1 LITGAAGQ
9 DGSILARSLRIAGS
23 SVLGLVKPGHD
34 PADLVRLKR
43 YAPGTEIV
51 ECDLRNGDD
60 LARLVR
66 DYAPHEIFN
75 FGGIS
80 SIVESIKNPELT
92 HEINVGSVSALLAG
106 IRSVR
111 SSGSG
116 LSPRLVTAASGAIF
130 EGVDRSPQ
138 NEETEPAPN
147 SPYAKSKSEVISML
161 REARKSEGLFV
172 TSAILYN
179 HESPLRGEG
188 FVTRKISMAVARIA
202 AGSQSVLELGD
213 TEVARDWGWAPD
225 YVCGM
230 QLMVAADQP
239 GDFVL
244 ATGISHRLS
253 FFIDRAF
260 AAAGI
265 VDWSDLVV
273 STEIN
278 QRKAD
283 TNLLVGD
290 SRRAYLKLGWR
301 HTVDFDSM
309 AAVMVRFD
317 VALLTDPEL
326 LWDANEPTAI

>member
-1 LITGAAGQ
+1 M
-9 DGSILARSLRIAGS
+9 
-23 SVLGLVKPGHD
+23 GLVKPGHD
-34 PADLVRLKR
+34 PEDLARLES
-43 YAPGTEIV
+43 YAPGIEIV
-51 ECDLRNGDD
+51 ECDLRNGDE
-60 LARLVR
+60 LAHQVR
-66 DYAPHEIFN
+66 DFAPHEIFN

-80 SIVESIKNPELT
+80 SIVESIQNPEIT

-106 IRSVR
+106 IRAVSA
-111 SSGSG
+111 GSTG
-116 LSPRLVTAASGAIF
+116 ISPRLVTAASGTIF

-161 REARKSEGLFV
+161 REARESEGLFV

-202 AGSQSVLELGD
+202 AGEQSVLELGD
-213 TEVARDWGWAPD
+213 IEVARDWGWAPD
-225 YVCGM
+225 YVRGM
-230 QLMVAADQP
+230 QLMVGADQP

-265 VDWSDLVV
+265 IDWSDLVV
-273 STEIN
+273 STEVN
-278 QRKAD
+278 QRVID

-290 SRRAYLKLGWR
+290 SRRAYLELGWR

-309 AAVMVRFD
+309 AAMMVHFD
-317 VALLTDPEL
+317 TEL
-326 LWDANEPTAI
+326 LSDSKIDWYEQGVGNSLRNPKYETLS

>member
-1 LITGAAGQ
+1 MDI
-9 DGSILARSLRIAGS
+9 ARLES
-23 SVLGLVKPGHD
+23 
-34 PADLVRLKR
+34 
-43 YAPGTEIV
+43 YAPGIEIV
-51 ECDLRNGDD
+51 ECDLRNGDE
-60 LARLVR
+60 LAHQVR
-66 DYAPHEIFN
+66 DFAPHEIFN

-80 SIVESIKNPELT
+80 SIVESIQNPEIT
-92 HEINVGSVSALLAG
+92 REINVGSVSALLAG
-106 IRSVR
+106 IRAVGA
-111 SSGSG
+111 GSTG
-116 LSPRLVTAASGAIF
+116 ISPRLVTAASGTIF

-138 NEETEPAPN
+138 NESTEPAPN

-161 REARKSEGLFV
+161 QEARNSEGLFV

-202 AGSQSVLELGD
+202 AGLQSVLELGD
-213 TEVARDWGWAPD
+213 IEVARDWGWAPD
-225 YVCGM
+225 YVRGM
-230 QLMVAADQP
+230 QLMVGADQP

-265 VDWSDLVV
+265 MDWSELVV
-273 STEIN
+273 STEVN
-278 QRKAD
+278 QRVID

-290 SRRAYLKLGWR
+290 SRRAYLELGWR

-309 AAVMVRFD
+309 AAEMVHFD
-317 VALLTDPEL
+317 QEHLQNPSAEWFDK
-326 LWDANEPTAI
+326 

>member
-1 LITGAAGQ
+1 MITGAAGQ

-51 ECDLRNGDD
+51 ECDLRNGDE

-92 HEINVGSVSALLAG
+92 LEVNVGSVEAILAG
-106 IRSVR
+106 MREVVSG
-111 SSGSG
+111 SSGVI
-116 LSPRLVTAASGAIF
+116 PRLVTAASGSIF
-130 EGVDRSPQ
+130 EIVDRSPQ

-147 SPYAKSKSEVISML
+147 SPYAKSKSEVIFML
-161 REARKSEGLFV
+161 REARDSEGLFV

-188 FVTRKISMAVARIA
+188 FVTRKITVAVARIA
-202 AGSQSVLELGD
+202 AGLQSVLELGD
-213 TEVARDWGWAPD
+213 IEVARDWGWAPD
-225 YVCGM
+225 YVRGM
-230 QLMVAADQP
+230 QLMVAADSP
-239 GDFVL
+239 SDYVL

-265 VDWSDLVV
+265 GDWSEFVI
-273 STEIN
+273 STESN
-278 QRKAD
+278 QRKTD

-290 SRRAYLKLGWR
+290 SRKAYVELGWR

-309 AAVMVRFD
+309 AAAMVQFD
-317 VALLTDPEL
+317 VALLE
-326 LWDANEPTAI
+326 EPGLVWVGSA

>member
-1 LITGAAGQ
+1 
-9 DGSILARSLRIAGS
+9 
-23 SVLGLVKPGHD
+23 VLGLVKPGHD
-34 PADLVRLKR
+34 PADLARLES
-43 YAPGTEIV
+43 YAPGIEVV
-51 ECDLRNGDD
+51 ECDLRNHEE

-66 DYAPHEIFN
+66 DFAPHEIFN
-75 FGGIS
+75 FGGVS
-80 SIVESIKNPELT
+80 SIVESINNPELT
-92 HEINVGSVSALLAG
+92 HEVNVGSVSALLAG
-106 IRSVR
+106 IREAGT
-111 SSGSG
+111 SSTNV
-116 LSPRLVTAASGAIF
+116 SPRLVSAASGTIF

-138 NEETEPAPN
+138 DESTEPAPN

-161 REARKSEGLFV
+161 KHARQYEGLFV

-202 AGSQSVLELGD
+202 AGLQSVLELGD
-213 TEVARDWGWAPD
+213 IEVARDWGWAPD
-225 YVCGM
+225 YVRGM
-230 QLMVAADQP
+230 QLIVGADKP

-265 VDWSDLVV
+265 IDWADCVV
-273 STEIN
+273 STEAN
-278 QRKAD
+278 QRKTD

-290 SRRAYLKLGWR
+290 SRRAYSELGWR

-309 AAVMVRFD
+309 ALAMVKFD
-317 VALLTDPEL
+317 SEFLQSADLIWSDDHVTP
-326 LWDANEPTAI
+326 IR

>member
-1 LITGAAGQ
+1 M
-9 DGSILARSLRIAGS
+9 ARSLRLEGS

-34 PADLVRLKR
+34 ADDISRLKQ
-43 YAPGTEIV
+43 YAPGIEVV
-51 ECDLRNGDD
+51 ECDLRNQDD
-60 LARLVR
+60 LVSMVR
-66 DYAPHEIFN
+66 DFAPHEIFN

-92 HEINVGSVSALLAG
+92 RDVNVGSVEALLAG
-106 IRSVR
+106 IREVCTG
-111 SSGSG
+111 SSGV
-116 LSPRLVTAASGAIF
+116 SPRLVTAASGAIY

-138 NEETEPAPN
+138 NEDTEPAPN
-147 SPYAKSKSEVISML
+147 SPYAKSKSEVIAML
-161 REARKSEGLFV
+161 KQARQHEGLFV
-172 TSAILYN
+172 TGAILYN

-202 AGSQSVLELGD
+202 AGLQDVLELGD
-213 TEVARDWGWAPD
+213 IEVARDWGWAPD
-225 YVCGM
+225 YVRAI
-230 QLMVAADQP
+230 QLMGGADKP

-265 VDWSDLVV
+265 IDWSEYVV

-278 QRKAD
+278 QRKTD

-290 SRRAYLKLGWR
+290 SRKAYLELGWR

-309 AAVMVRFD
+309 AAAMVNFD
-317 VALLTDPEL
+317 VSLLR
-326 LWDANEPTAI
+326 EPQVMWCEK